1 VRTLLV
7 FVLLLSSCAK
17 QVATPHPGAINAFD
31 SNAYDILIT
40 EQASIEQAK
49 VDIGKFPNL
58 KASLNAVIV
67 QYDTTMA
74 TYKLYHNAAAAGSA
88 PDPANLQAQIQ
99 SLVTNVTNLIKS
111 MGAK

>member
-1 VRTLLV
+1 MRLILIA
-7 FVLLLSSCAK
+7 VLLLSSCAK

-49 VDIGKFPNL
+49 ADIAKYPAM
-58 KASLNAVIV
+58 KTSLNAVIA

-74 TYKLYHNAAAAGSA
+74 AYKIYHAAAATGTSV
-88 PDPANLQAQIQ
+88 DTSNLQAQIN
-99 SLVTNVTNLIKS
+99 SLVVNVTSLIKG
-111 MGAK
+111 MVK